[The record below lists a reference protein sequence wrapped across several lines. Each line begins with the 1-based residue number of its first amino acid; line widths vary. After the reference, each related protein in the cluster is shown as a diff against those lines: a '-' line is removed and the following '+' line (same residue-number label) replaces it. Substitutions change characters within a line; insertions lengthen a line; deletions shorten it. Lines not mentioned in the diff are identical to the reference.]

1 MGWVIIA
8 GIVGLAVLL
17 WFIIHDKD
25 VAQGIIG
32 FWGAALIALMIGGVL
47 YFFLGDCFTADTVYE
62 TETHPLLALSDHT
75 SISGHFSFLGTG
87 TIKES
92 QQYFFVEQ
100 LNETDYQKSN
110 VPCDKSVLRFSS
122 EPRIERVKCR
132 NSNSIINF
140 FFDTSR
146 TVYYIYIPP
155 DSVVYQFS
163 VDLN

>member
-1 MGWVIIA
+1 MGWIIIA
-8 GIVGLAVLL
+8 GIVGLFVLL
-17 WFIIHDKD
+17 WFIIVDED
-25 VAQGIIG
+25 VLQGIVG
-32 FWGAALIALMIGGVL
+32 FFGSAFLVLMIGGVFYSL
-47 YFFLGDCFTADTVYE
+47 LGECFTADTVYE

-75 SISGHFSFLGTG
+75 DTSGHFFLGTG

-122 EPRIERVKCR
+122 EPRIERVKCG
-132 NSNSIINF
+132 NSSAIINF
-140 FFDTSR
+140 FFYTSR
-146 TVYYIYIPP
+146 TMYYIYIPP

-163 VDLN
+163 IDLD

>member
-1 MGWVIIA
+1 MGWVILA
-8 GIVGLAVLL
+8 GVVGLATLL
-17 WFIIHDKD
+17 WFIIAEGD
-25 VAQGIIG
+25 VVEGIVGFLGSAFLVLIIG
-32 FWGAALIALMIGGVL
+32 VVFYSI
-47 YFFLGDCFTADTVYE
+47 LGECFTTDTVYE

-75 SISGHFSFLGTG
+75 NTSGHFFLGTG

-110 VPCDKSVLRFSS
+110 VPCDKSILRFSS
-122 EPRIERVKCR
+122 EPRIERIKCG
-132 NSNSIINF
+132 NSSAIINF

-146 TVYYIYIPP
+146 MMYYIYIPP

-163 VDLN
+163 IDLN